1 MARVRNKEYNTVH
14 HLTSRIAHRVFFLKE
29 EERNDFVSLM
39 MRVSAFSGVE
49 LIGWCIMNNHFHIYV
64 YLPEPP
70 QMTDDEVLERFRALK
85 GDAERIFAD
94 DGSGTGCPTLSAK
107 MTGEGFGTEC
117 PTLGAR
123 MDEARA
129 EARAERVAAIR
140 RRMYSIA
147 EYMRMIKQWFSEDYN
162 RRNGHKGTMWE
173 AIYGDHAMSLPED
186 ADGYEDI
193 RDVLAYIH
201 LNPIRAAMTDRFDG
215 YAWSSYA
222 AYRNGDPVAVKAM
235 RLAYAG
241 YEDDAEI
248 AKVHEGRMARLL
260 EDWKRRRAETIA
272 RKTANGY
279 RLPHDTLTDE
289 AMVAQAAAHLAEVQ
303 RESERL
309 NAERQMAEG
318 RQRRKELVC
327 NQILCETKLHP
338 EFTGKEIAGVI
349 GVPPRTV
356 YRYIAEMRREGRMPQ
371 AA

>member
-70 QMTDDEVLERFRALK
+70 QMTDEEVLARFKALK

-94 DGSGTGCPTLSAK
+94 DG
-107 MTGEGFGTEC
+107 FGTEC
-117 PTLGAR
+117 RTLGAKMGDGR
-123 MDEARA
+123 EK
-129 EARAERVAAIR
+129 ARAERVAAIR

-173 AIYGDHAMSLPED
+173 AIYGDHPMFLPEELG
-186 ADGYEDI
+186 GYEDL

-222 AYRNGDPVAVKAM
+222 AYRKGDSVAVKAM

-241 YEDDAEI
+241 YDDDTEI
-248 AKVHEGRMARLL
+248 VKVHEERMARLL
-260 EDWKRRRAETIA
+260 EGWKRRRAEAIA
-272 RKTANGY
+272 RKVANGY

-289 AMVAQAAAHLAEVQ
+289 AMVAQAAAHIAEVQ

-318 RQRRKELVC
+318 RQRKKELVC

-356 YRYIAEMRREGRMPQ
+356 YRYIAEMRKDGRMPQ

>member
-1 MARVRNKEYNTVH
+1 MARVRNREYNTVH

-70 QMTDDEVLERFRALK
+70 QMTDEEVLTRFKALK

-94 DGSGTGCPTLSAK
+94 DG
-107 MTGEGFGTEC
+107 FGTEC
-117 PTLGAR
+117 PTLGASF
-123 MDEARA
+123 DEARA

-173 AIYGDHAMSLPED
+173 AIYGDHAMFLPED

-201 LNPIRAAMTDRFDG
+201 LNPIRAAMTDQIDG

-222 AYRNGDPVAVKAM
+222 AYRRGDPVAVKAM

-241 YEDDAEI
+241 YDDDTEI
-248 AKVHEGRMARLL
+248 AKVHEERMARLL
-260 EDWKRRRAETIA
+260 ENWKRRRAEEIA
-272 RKTANGY
+272 RKKANGY
-279 RLPHDTLTDE
+279 QLPHDTLTDE
-289 AMVAQAAAHLAEVQ
+289 AMVAQAAAHIAEVQ
-303 RESERL
+303 KESERL
-309 NAERQMAEG
+309 NAERQLAEG
-318 RQRRKELVC
+318 RQRKKELIC
-327 NQILCETKLHP
+327 DQILCETKLHP

-349 GVPPRTV
+349 GVPLRTV
-356 YRYIAEMRREGRMPQ
+356 YRYIAEMRKEGRMPQ

>member
-1 MARVRNKEYNTVH
+1 MPRPRNKEFNTVH
-14 HLTSRIAHRVFFLKE
+14 HLTSRIAHRVFFLKK

-39 MRVSAFSGVE
+39 TRVSAFSGVE
-49 LIGWCIMNNHFHIYV
+49 LIGWCIMNNHFHIYA

-70 QMTDDEVLERFRALK
+70 QMTDEEVLARFKALK
-85 GDAERIFAD
+85 GDAERIFND
-94 DGSGTGCPTLSAK
+94 DG
-107 MTGEGFGTEC
+107 FGNEC
-117 PTLGAR
+117 PTLGASL
-123 MDEARA
+123 DEGRKK
-129 EARAERVAAIR
+129 ARAERMAAIR
-140 RRMYSIA
+140 HRMYSIA

-173 AIYGDHAMSLPED
+173 AIYGDHAMFLPEEM
-186 ADGYEDI
+186 DGYEDI

-222 AYRNGDPVAVKAM
+222 AYRAGDPVAIKGM

-241 YEDDAEI
+241 YDDDAEI
-248 AKVHEGRMARLL
+248 AKVHEDRMSRLL
-260 EDWKRRRAETIA
+260 ESWKRRWAETIA
-272 RKTANGY
+272 RKKANGY
-279 RLPHDTLTDE
+279 QMPHDALTDE
-289 AMVAQAAAHLAEVQ
+289 AMVAQAAAHIAEVQ

-318 RQRRKELVC
+318 RRRKKELVC
-327 NQILCETKLHP
+327 AQIICEMKLHP

-349 GVPPRTV
+349 GVPSRTV
-356 YRYIAEMRREGRMPQ
+356 YRYIAEMRKEGRMPQ

>member
-94 DGSGTGCPTLSAK
+94 DGSGTGCPTRSAK

-173 AIYGDHAMSLPED
+173 AIYGDHAMFLPED

-222 AYRNGDPVAVKAM
+222 AYRKGDPVAVKAM

-248 AKVHEGRMARLL
+248 AKVHEARMARLL
-260 EDWKRRRAETIA
+260 EGWKRRRAEAIA
-272 RKTANGY
+272 RKKANGY
-279 RLPHDTLTDE
+279 QLPHDTLTDE
-289 AMVAQAAAHLAEVQ
+289 AMVAQAAAHIAEVQ

-318 RQRRKELVC
+318 RQRKKELVC

-356 YRYIAEMRREGRMPQ
+356 YRYIAEMRKEGRMPQ

>member
-29 EERNDFVSLM
+29 DERNDFVSLM

-70 QMTDDEVLERFRALK
+70 QMTDEEVLARFKALK

-94 DGSGTGCPTLSAK
+94 DG
-107 MTGEGFGTEC
+107 FGTEC
-117 PTLGAR
+117 PTLGASL
-123 MDEARA
+123 DEGR
-129 EARAERVAAIR
+129 EKARAERVAAIR

-173 AIYGDHAMSLPED
+173 AIYGDHPMFLPEEL
-186 ADGYEDI
+186 DGYEDL

-201 LNPIRAAMTDRFDG
+201 LNPIRAAMTDRYDG

-222 AYRNGDPVAVKAM
+222 AYRKGDPVAVKAM

-241 YEDDAEI
+241 YDDDAEI
-248 AKVHEGRMARLL
+248 VKVHEERMARLL
-260 EDWKRRRAETIA
+260 EDWKRRRAEAIA
-272 RKTANGY
+272 RKKANGY
-279 RLPHDTLTDE
+279 QLPHDALTDE
-289 AMVAQAAAHLAEVQ
+289 AMVAQAAAHIAEVQ

-309 NAERQMAEG
+309 NAALQMAEG
-318 RQRRKELVC
+318 RQRKKELVC
-327 NQILCETKLHP
+327 DQILCETKLHP

-349 GVPPRTV
+349 CVPPRTV
-356 YRYIAEMRREGRMPQ
+356 YRYIAEMRKEGRMPQ
-371 AA
+371 VA

>member
-1 MARVRNKEYNTVH
+1 MSRVRNREYNTVH
-14 HLTSRIAHRVFFLKE
+14 HLTSRIAHRVFFLDE

-39 MRVSAFSGVE
+39 KRVSAFSGIE

-70 QMTDDEVLERFRALK
+70 QMTDEEVLARFKALK

-94 DGSGTGCPTLSAK
+94 DGFGTGCPTRSAR
-107 MTGEGFGTEC
+107 MTGEAFGTEC
-117 PTLGAR
+117 PTLGASL
-123 MDEARA
+123 DEGRA
-129 EARAERVAAIR
+129 LARAERVAAIR

-173 AIYGDHAMSLPED
+173 AIYGDHAMFLPED

-222 AYRNGDPVAVKAM
+222 AYRMGDPVAVRAM
-235 RLAYAG
+235 RIAYAG
-241 YEDDAEI
+241 YDDDAEI
-248 AKVHEGRMARLL
+248 AKVHEERMARLL
-260 EDWKRRRAETIA
+260 EGWKRRRAEAIA

-279 RLPHDTLTDE
+279 QLPHDALTDE
-289 AMVAQAAAHLAEVQ
+289 AMVAQAAAHIAEVQ
-303 RESERL
+303 KESERL
-309 NAERQMAEG
+309 NAERLMAEG
-318 RQRRKELVC
+318 RQRKKELVC
-327 NQILCETKLHP
+327 NQILCEAKLHP

-356 YRYIAEMRREGRMPQ
+356 YRYIAEMRKDGRMPQ

>member
-29 EERNDFVSLM
+29 EERNDFMSLM
-39 MRVSAFSGVE
+39 MRVSSFSGVE

-70 QMTDDEVLERFRALK
+70 QMTDEDVLARFKALK
-85 GDAERIFAD
+85 GEAERMFTD
-94 DGSGTGCPTLSAK
+94 D
-107 MTGEGFGTEC
+107 GFGTEC
-117 PTLGAR
+117 PTPCASL
-123 MDEARA
+123 D

-162 RRNGHKGTMWE
+162 RRNAHKGTMWE
-173 AIYGDHAMSLPED
+173 SIYGDHAMFLPEEM
-186 ADGYEDI
+186 DGYEDI

-222 AYRNGDPVAVKAM
+222 AYRKGDPVAVKAM
-235 RLAYAG
+235 RFAYAG
-241 YEDDAEI
+241 YDDDAEI
-248 AKVHEGRMARLL
+248 AKVHEERMARLL
-260 EDWKRRRAETIA
+260 EGWKRRRAEAIA
-272 RKTANGY
+272 RKAANGY
-279 RLPHDTLTDE
+279 LLPHDALTDE
-289 AMVAQAAAHLAEVQ
+289 AMVAQAAAHIAEVQ

-309 NAERQMAEG
+309 NAERQMADS
-318 RQRRKELVC
+318 RRRKKDLIC
-327 NQILCETKLHP
+327 DQILCETKLHP
-338 EFTGKEIAGVI
+338 EFTGREIAGVL

-356 YRYIAEMRREGRMPQ
+356 YRYIAEMRKVGRMPQ

>member
-70 QMTDDEVLERFRALK
+70 QMTDEEVLARFKALK

-94 DGSGTGCPTLSAK
+94 DGFGTGCPTLGASLD
-107 MTGEGFGTEC
+107 EGREK
-117 PTLGAR
+117 
-123 MDEARA
+123 
-129 EARAERVAAIR
+129 ARAERVAAIR

-173 AIYGDHAMSLPED
+173 AIYGDHPMFLPEEL
-186 ADGYEDI
+186 DGYEDL

-222 AYRNGDPVAVKAM
+222 AYRKGDPVAVKAM
-235 RLAYAG
+235 RLAYVG
-241 YEDDAEI
+241 YDDDAEI
-248 AKVHEGRMARLL
+248 VKVHEERMARLL
-260 EDWKRRRAETIA
+260 EDWKRRRAEAIA
-272 RKTANGY
+272 RKKANGY
-279 RLPHDTLTDE
+279 QLPHDALTDE
-289 AMVAQAAAHLAEVQ
+289 AMVAQAAAHIAEVQ

-309 NAERQMAEG
+309 NAALQMAEG
-318 RQRRKELVC
+318 RQRKKELVC
-327 NQILCETKLHP
+327 DQILCETKLHP

-349 GVPPRTV
+349 CVPPRTV
-356 YRYIAEMRREGRMPQ
+356 YRYIAEMRKEGRMPQ
-371 AA
+371 VA

>member
-70 QMTDDEVLERFRALK
+70 QMTDEEVLVRFKALK

-94 DGSGTGCPTLSAK
+94 DG
-107 MTGEGFGTEC
+107 FGTEC
-117 PTLGAR
+117 RTLGAR
-123 MDEARA
+123 MDEGR
-129 EARAERVAAIR
+129 EKARAERVAAIR

-173 AIYGDHAMSLPED
+173 AIYGDHPMFLPEEL
-186 ADGYEDI
+186 DGYEDL

-222 AYRNGDPVAVKAM
+222 AYRRGDPVAVKAM

-241 YEDDAEI
+241 YDDDAEI
-248 AKVHEGRMARLL
+248 VKVHEERMARLL
-260 EDWKRRRAETIA
+260 EDWKRRRAEAIA
-272 RKTANGY
+272 RKKANGY
-279 RLPHDTLTDE
+279 QLPHDTLTDE
-289 AMVAQAAAHLAEVQ
+289 AMVAQAAAHIAEVQ

-318 RQRRKELVC
+318 RQRKKELVC
-327 NQILCETKLHP
+327 DQILCETKLHP
-338 EFTGKEIAGVI
+338 EFTGREIAGVI

-356 YRYIAEMRREGRMPQ
+356 YRYIAEMRKDGRVPQ